1 MTVAAAAKIFAVAI
15 PMVLVGVLHAPAQ
28 VLSSAQAPLGSITAL
43 QDAGQVGGKAPATPY
58 ALALKVTDTDK
69 REIEAKASVRATP
82 EGVDASPTPSDEG
95 RTIWRKDATVQT
107 HTDSCRETK
116 TGEKPRLACADRL
129 TTASAIANAAQAYDS
144 GRAAHALELYRKALS
159 MPGGPQLRVPNSV
172 SATLARLAGSRR
184 R

>member
-95 RTIWRKDATVQT
+95 RTIWRRTRRSRPIPTAV
-107 HTDSCRETK
+107 
-116 TGEKPRLACADRL
+116 GKPRRGKSHGWPAP
-129 TTASAIANAAQAYDS
+129 T
-144 GRAAHALELYRKALS
+144 G
-159 MPGGPQLRVPNSV
+159 
-172 SATLARLAGSRR
+172 
-184 R
+184 